1 MAVRVIEAALGRRL
15 KLAEREAIDGYICV
29 SPWIIGFLI
38 FILGMMVFSLYTSFT
53 EYDIIKPAKW
63 IGFGNYEKMFFRD
76 DLFWWSWS
84 RTAIYSIV
92 TVPLGVVIAYALAVL
107 LNQKVLALSY
117 WRTLFYMPVV
127 VPAVAAA
134 YIFGWLFAPEVGL
147 INGFLKLAGMTDPPR
162 WFDSLQWAL
171 PGMVILTTWGA
182 GGGLI
187 LYLAALQSVP
197 TELYD
202 AGKVDGA
209 NAWIRFW
216 SITIPMTS
224 PVVLFTTII
233 GIINSF
239 QVFTGAF
246 LLTEGGPVNA
256 TMFIVLY
263 LYQKGWQEFQMGYAS
278 ALAWG
283 LFVVIMALTALVLY
297 TSRRFVYYAGSD

>member
-1 MAVRVIEAALGRRL
+1 MAVRAIEAALGRRL

-171 PGMVILTTWGA
+171 PGMIVLTTWGA

-197 TELYD
+197 TRALRRRQSRWRQRMD
-202 AGKVDGA
+202 SLLVDHHSDDLAGRAIHDDHWDHQLFPGVHRRFPADRGRAGQRDDVHCAVSVSKGMARVPDG
-209 NAWIRFW
+209 IRLR
-216 SITIPMTS
+216 PRM
-224 PVVLFTTII
+224 
-233 GIINSF
+233 
-239 QVFTGAF
+239 
-246 LLTEGGPVNA
+246 GPVRGDHG
-256 TMFIVLY
+256 IDR
-263 LYQKGWQEFQMGYAS
+263 S
-278 ALAWG
+278 S
-283 LFVVIMALTALVLY
+283 VVHQ
-297 TSRRFVYYAGSD
+297 

>member
-171 PGMVILTTWGA
+171 PGMIVLTTWGA

-216 SITIPMTS
+216 SS
-224 PVVLFTTII
+224 PF
-233 GIINSF
+233 
-239 QVFTGAF
+239 
-246 LLTEGGPVNA
+246 
-256 TMFIVLY
+256 
-263 LYQKGWQEFQMGYAS
+263 
-278 ALAWG
+278 
-283 LFVVIMALTALVLY
+283 
-297 TSRRFVYYAGSD
+297 R